1 MFLYFSSKT
10 FEYDLYFKIRTMI
23 KNFLIVLLLLTFSQN
38 VKAQFWKKI
47 KNKIEKKA
55 SEEVD
60 KILSPKEE
68 GKQDSKD
75 RKEENAKEVIIKNK
89 TLDLWTNYDF
99 VPGENVLFYDTFK
112 DDAYGGFPKR
122 WDINLGSAE
131 IARVN
136 GEKVFLLNGNSS
148 VYPLLTNFD
157 FTKRTTIELDIYCG
171 EKFWKRGISNK
182 YSIKLWDK
190 ADHYDT
196 YKKSFKASKLR
207 EIEIRKSGGVL
218 EVLMGDF
225 GREIALKDVKNKV
238 GWHHLVIVSNGKDL
252 FQVYFDELKTLSLP
266 KLGALPTGVT
276 IQVDE
281 FGSQKNN
288 SMAIKAIKI
297 TQGRN
302 SLYEQIITNGNFST
316 NGILFNTGKS
326 KLKPESSGVL
336 KSVVNL
342 LLDNPGWKFEIVG
355 HTDNVGEEKANL
367 ILSQNRAKSVQKALV
382 NLGIQASRLTTLGR
396 GESEPLNTNSTPEER
411 ANNRRVVFKLKK

>member
-1 MFLYFSSKT
+1 
-10 FEYDLYFKIRTMI
+10 MI
-23 KNFLIVLLLLTFSQN
+23 KKTLMALLLLTFSQS
-38 VKAQFWKKI
+38 VEAQFWKKI

-55 SEEVD
+55 SEKVD
-60 KILSPKEE
+60 KILFPKVE
-68 GKQDSKD
+68 GKKDSEDK
-75 RKEENAKEVIIKNK
+75 KEKRTKAVIIKNE

-112 DDAYGGFPKR
+112 DDEYGAFPKR

-157 FTKRTTIELDIYCG
+157 FTKRTSIELDIYCG

-190 ADHYDT
+190 ADKYDT

-207 EIEIRKSGGVL
+207 EIEIRKNGDVL
-218 EVLMGDF
+218 KVSMGDF
-225 GREIALKDVKNKV
+225 GRGIALKDVKNKI

-252 FQVYFDELKTLSLP
+252 FQLYFDELKILNLP
-266 KLGALPTGVT
+266 KLGTFPTGVT

-281 FGSQKNN
+281 FGNQKNN

-297 TQGRN
+297 AQGGN
-302 SLYEQIITNGNFST
+302 SLYKQIITNGNFST

-336 KSVVNL
+336 KSIANL

-355 HTDNVGEEKANL
+355 HTDNVGEKKDNL
-367 ILSQNRAKSVQKALV
+367 ILSQNRAKSVQKVLIK
-382 NLGIQASRLTTLGR
+382 LGIQASRLTTLGR
-396 GESEPLNTNSTPEER
+396 GESEPLNTNSTTEER